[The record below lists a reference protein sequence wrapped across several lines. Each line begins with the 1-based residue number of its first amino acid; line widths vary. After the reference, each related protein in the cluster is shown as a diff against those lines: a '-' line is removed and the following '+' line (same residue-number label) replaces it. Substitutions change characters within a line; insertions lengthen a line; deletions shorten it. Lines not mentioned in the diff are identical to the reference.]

1 MNVQEQSVCLS
12 RTMISSRNHEG
23 LFPELSCPNL
33 TPSIEPSGFSTL
45 RTKTSVFPLE
55 KSVPV
60 GASSVLLS
68 ETFPVLSSEPY
79 ISIATLAVVPE
90 FLQTPVI
97 IVISY
102 SCRLFDPVGSSTG
115 EPF

>member
-1 MNVQEQSVCLS
+1 M
-12 RTMISSRNHEG
+12 G
-23 LFPELSCPNL
+23 
-33 TPSIEPSGFSTL
+33 
-45 RTKTSVFPLE
+45 
-55 KSVPV
+55 
-60 GASSVLLS
+60 S
-68 ETFPVLSSEPY
+68 EMCIRDRLSSEPY

-102 SCRLFDPVGSSTG
+102 SCELFDPVGSSTG